1 MEETQNYMQLMDT
14 NEFNDA
20 IYSGKIKL
28 RPNYIS
34 ATPGV
39 FDFVTNTTNI
49 NASTTSTF
57 NITLPNNQ
65 YMLIDDAY
73 LYTEVKTI
81 VTTAATTSNAFLKP
95 NLIASM
101 VQNMTISTKDF
112 TYTTVNY
119 LKGRSLSILSNI
131 FRLRSYSCNQM
142 RLASQRENMT
152 FANVDPNNDIITLN
166 EGVRI
171 GNASVVAANN
181 TTTVLLQIPIACF
194 LPNMDKI
201 KFLGGTITLNMNF
214 NYDASYITSGI
225 PLINTTNTLA
235 LTPLPVINGFSFQK
249 IYLQYSAIQSTS
261 GMNITE
267 NTQKISALYIQRQIF
282 NTLTV
287 TSLDPTTAKNIGTMT
302 SQPLVVSGKALN
314 VIAIPRIESCIG
326 ATGAPIVGPT
336 YNATFGSDR
345 SIAPIIPTDNVNGNN
360 ADYILNSLF
369 TINNYK
375 VISSNGTVY
384 PSNNPILQQGSTWSD
399 SYNYQNSFVQVLGFN
414 PSGADSNSALTFNQ
428 YKNYFKAVIT
438 DLSNDQDESYT
449 NNCTYNISFDLW
461 TIDDIAVPA
470 AGNTY
475 TYTFGGDIFM
485 VSAKYVH

>member
-39 FDFVTNTTNI
+39 FDFVSNTTNI
-49 NASTTSTF
+49 NSSTTSTF
-57 NITLPNNQ
+57 NLTLPNKQ

-73 LYTEVKTI
+73 LYIEVKTI
-81 VTTAATTSNAFLKP
+81 TTTAANTTSAFLKP

-119 LKGRSLSILSNI
+119 NKGRSLSILSNI

-152 FANVDPNNDIITLN
+152 FANTDPNSDVITLN
-166 EGVRI
+166 EGIRI
-171 GNASVVAANN
+171 ANPNVISTAN
-181 TTTVLLQIPIACF
+181 TTVVLLQIPISCF
-194 LPNMDKI
+194 LPNIDKI

-214 NYDASYITSGI
+214 NYDPSFITTGI
-225 PLINTTNTLA
+225 PLVNTTNTSA
-235 LTPLPVINGFSFQK
+235 VVIPPILISFSFQK

-261 GMNITE
+261 EMNITE

-282 NTLTV
+282 NTLTIAN
-287 TSLDPTTAKNIGTMT
+287 LDPTTAKNIGTMT
-302 SQPLVVSGKALN
+302 SQPLVISGKALN

-326 ATGAPIVGPT
+326 ATGAPTLGPSYSAIT
-336 YNATFGSDR
+336 GCDK
-345 SIAPIIPTDNVNGNN
+345 SIATVIPTDNVNGNN
-360 ADYILNSLF
+360 SDYILNSLF

-428 YKNYFKAVIT
+428 YRNYFKAVIT
-438 DLSNDQDESYT
+438 DLSNDQDESYM

-461 TIDDIAVPA
+461 TIEDIAVPVA
-470 AGNTY
+470 NNTY
-475 TYTFGGDIFM
+475 NYIFAGDIFM

>member
-1 MEETQNYMQLMDT
+1 MEETNYMQLMDT

-39 FDFVTNTTNI
+39 FDFVNGANI
-49 NASTTSTF
+49 NSSTTATF
-57 NITLPNNQ
+57 NLTLPNKQ

-73 LYTEVKTI
+73 LYIEVKTTT
-81 VTTAATTSNAFLKP
+81 VTTATTSNAFLKP

-119 LKGRSLSILSNI
+119 NKGRSLSILSNI

-152 FANVDPNNDIITLN
+152 FANTDPNSDVITLN
-166 EGVRI
+166 EGIRI
-171 GNASVVAANN
+171 GNSAQVAAAN
-181 TTTVLLQIPIACF
+181 TTTVLLQIPISCF
-194 LPNMDKI
+194 LPNIDKI

-214 NYDASYITSGI
+214 NYDPSFITTGLPI
-225 PLINTTNTLA
+225 TTTTTTA
-235 LTPLPVINGFSFQK
+235 ITTLPVLSTFSFQK

-261 GMNITE
+261 EMNITE

-282 NTLTV
+282 NTLPITNLDV
-287 TSLDPTTAKNIGTMT
+287 RTSKNIGTMT
-302 SQPLVVSGKALN
+302 SQPLVISGKALN

-326 ATGAPIVGPT
+326 GTNNPTNGPI
-336 YNATFGSDR
+336 YNIAEGSDR
-345 SIAPIIPTDNVNGNN
+345 SIAPIIPCDNVTGNN

-399 SYNYQNSFVQVLGFN
+399 SYNYQGSFLQILGMN

-438 DLSNDQDESYT
+438 DLSNDQDESYM

-461 TIDDIAVPA
+461 TIQDIAPSGA
-470 AGNTY
+470 ADTTY
-475 TYTFGGDIFM
+475 NYIFGGDIFM